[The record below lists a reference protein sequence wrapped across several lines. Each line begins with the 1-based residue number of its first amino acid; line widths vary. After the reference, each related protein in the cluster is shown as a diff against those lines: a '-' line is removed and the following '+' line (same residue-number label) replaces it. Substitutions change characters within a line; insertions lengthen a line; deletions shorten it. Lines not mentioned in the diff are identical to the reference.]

1 MSEHVRPI
9 TPRRLARMRGT
20 LERRQPDLAIVI
32 ENVHDPYNVS
42 AILRSC
48 DAVGVPT
55 AHLVYGHQELPE
67 LSNGVAASAQRWM
80 DLQQHETI
88 ADCYATLRS
97 HGMAIIATSLR
108 EPARELYEID
118 LTCPVALVFGNESRG
133 VTDEAIAGADASV
146 YIPMMG
152 MVESLNASVACSV
165 ALYEALRQ
173 RRTAGRYISPSWSAD
188 EIDSR
193 LRAWLTREGRDPSA
207 ADIVHDEVGDLPKAL
222 NRYLR
227 DRPPR
232 GY

>member
-1 MSEHVRPI
+1 MNEHVRPI

-20 LERRQPDLAIVI
+20 LERRQPDLTIVI
-32 ENVHDPYNVS
+32 ENVDDPYNVS
-42 AILRSC
+42 AMLRSC

-55 AHLVYGHQELPE
+55 AHLVYSHQELLE

-88 ADCYATLRS
+88 ADCYSTLRS
-97 HGMAIIATSLR
+97 HGMDIIATSLR
-108 EPARELYEID
+108 EPAHELFDID
-118 LTCPVALVFGNESRG
+118 LTRAVALVFGNESRG
-133 VTDEAIAGADASV
+133 VTDEAIAGADGTA

-173 RRTAGRYISPSWSAD
+173 RRIAGRYTSSSWSAD

-193 LRAWLTREGRDPSA
+193 LKAWLRREDRDPSA
-207 ADIVHDEVGDLPKAL
+207 ADINYDTVRDVPKAL

-227 DRPPR
+227 DRPDR
-232 GY
+232 R